1 MQKIWFDLAWNDYL
15 YWQFQDK
22 KTLKRINQ
30 LIRDVERDPFK
41 IASGNSRQFNCRDE
55 SEPASSAATHCLA
68 YNKIL

>member
-1 MQKIWFDLAWNDYL
+1 M
-15 YWQFQDK
+15 DK
-22 KTLKRINQ
+22 NAESAKMSHEALMIRINA
-30 LIRDVERDPFK
+30 RCYWTFK